1 MLDKN
6 LQLKWGSY
14 PQLVFN
20 NYNELFEALG
30 EISNPK
36 YCSIHFEENSRN
48 GSYSD
53 VFRVVFKI
61 NPKNLISPI
70 RKKIR
75 TQWRFNC
82 TSFIQYFIENH
93 IFSYDKVT
101 QKIDRNFQTISQWV
115 KEQDEKYI
123 EYFFKGYF
131 ETEYKK
137 NEIEPK
143 VELKDLLFINDN
155 YINQFKPRKLIKK
168 AFPTISSNKQEERNK
183 KNRKVDFIRKNIK
196 DTEIGL
202 MGELYVYQE
211 EYNKLKEFEKNGL
224 IESVEDVLFWVSKID
239 DSAGYDIKSYDPIA
253 KKTIFIEVKTTS
265 SSANTPFYITE
276 NELQFSKNNSKNY
289 KLYRL
294 FNFSKE
300 NTKEIEY
307 FEIEGNLQDNSY
319 LAITP
324 KTYEVR
330 IKL

>member
-1 MLDKN
+1 M
-6 LQLKWGSY
+6 
-14 PQLVFN
+14 
-20 NYNELFEALG
+20 
-30 EISNPK
+30 
-36 YCSIHFEENSRN
+36 
-48 GSYSD
+48 
-53 VFRVVFKI
+53 
-61 NPKNLISPI
+61 
-70 RKKIR
+70 
-75 TQWRFNC
+75 
-82 TSFIQYFIENH
+82 
-93 IFSYDKVT
+93 T

-168 AFPTISSNKQEERNK
+168 AFPTISSNKQGERNK

-211 EYNKLKEFEKNGL
+211 EYNKLKEFEKSGL

-276 NELQFSKNNSKNY
+276 NELRFSKNNSKNY
-289 KLYRL
+289 TDFLIFPKRILRRLNILKL
-294 FNFSKE
+294 
-300 NTKEIEY
+300 KEIY
-307 FEIEGNLQDNSY
+307 RIILTLQSR
-319 LAITP
+319 L
-324 KTYEVR
+324 KHM
-330 IKL
+330 K